1 MKQKFINLK
10 KEEKMKEILL
20 EIKHDETGKF
30 MSRPNRYLA
39 EVEINGNVELVHV
52 HDPGR
57 LKELLI
63 PGAEVY
69 IKRAGNPARKTKWDL
84 IAVENNGETV
94 LLNSAYHRYIA
105 EAYLKNFQISKF
117 GAYDYIKPEAKYKDS
132 RLDFYMEKGNEKIW
146 LEVKGCTLTVG
157 KAAMFPD
164 APTKRGLKH
173 LRELEEL
180 SRENRAAI
188 LILIFRKSEYFMP
201 NFETDP
207 EFGRK
212 LIEISQ
218 NGVDVYPV
226 QLEFTGG
233 KIFYRGI
240 IPLYS
245 KNL

>member
-1 MKQKFINLK
+1 
-10 KEEKMKEILL
+10 MKELLL

-30 MSRPNRYLA
+30 ISRPNRYLA
-39 EVEINGNVELVHV
+39 EVEINGKIELVHV

-57 LKELLI
+57 LKELLL

-69 IKRAGNPARKTKWDL
+69 IKSASNPARKTTWDL

-105 EAYLKNFQISKF
+105 EAYLKNFEISEF

-132 RLDFYMEKGNEKIW
+132 RLDFYMEKGEEKIW

-157 KAAMFPD
+157 EAAMFPD

-173 LRELEEL
+173 LGELEEL
-180 SRENRAAI
+180 SEENRAAI
-188 LILIFRKSEYFMP
+188 LILVFRKSEYFMP

-207 EFGRK
+207 EFSSK
-212 LIEISQ
+212 LIEISE
-218 NGVDVYPV
+218 NGVGVYPV
-226 QLEFTGG
+226 QLEFTDG
-233 KIFYRGI
+233 KIYYRGI
-240 IPLYS
+240 LPLRS
-245 KNL
+245 KSL

>member
-1 MKQKFINLK
+1 
-10 KEEKMKEILL
+10 MKEILL
-20 EIKHDETGKF
+20 EIKHDKTGKF
-30 MSRPNRYLA
+30 ISRPNRYLA
-39 EVEINGNVELVHV
+39 EVEIDGNIELVHV

-69 IKRAGNPARKTKWDL
+69 IKRAANPARKTRWDL

-105 EAYLKNFQISKF
+105 EAYLKNFAVSEF
-117 GAYDYIKPEAKYKDS
+117 GVYDYIKPEAKYKDS
-132 RLDFYMEKGNEKIW
+132 RLDFYMEKGKEKIW
-146 LEVKGCTLTVG
+146 LEVKGCTLTIG

-180 SRENRAAI
+180 SRENKAAI

-207 EFGRK
+207 EFSEK

-218 NGVDVYPV
+218 NGVGVYPI
-226 QLEFTGG
+226 QLEFTDG

-240 IPLYS
+240 IPLCS

>member
-1 MKQKFINLK
+1 
-10 KEEKMKEILL
+10 MKEILL

-30 MSRPNRYLA
+30 ISRPNRYLA
-39 EVEINGNVELVHV
+39 EIEVGGKIELVHV

-57 LKELLI
+57 LKELLL
-63 PGAEVY
+63 PGARVY
-69 IKRAGNPARKTKWDL
+69 IKSAANPARKTKWDL

-105 EAYLKNFQISKF
+105 EAYLKNFGISEF

-132 RLDFYMEKGNEKIW
+132 RLDFYMEKGEEKIW

-173 LRELEEL
+173 LIELEEL
-180 SRENRAAI
+180 SRESTAAI
-188 LILIFRKSEYFMP
+188 LILVFRKSEYFVP

-218 NGVDVYPV
+218 NGVGVYPI
-226 QLEFTGG
+226 QLEFSGG
-233 KIFYRGI
+233 KIYYRGK
-240 IPLYS
+240 IPLLP